1 MTRRLA
7 FLVAVA
13 LVVVATPA
21 GPSAQTRDPIVVLVS
36 FDGWRWDYID
46 RANVPHLKALAA
58 RGVRA
63 KAMIPSFPSLTFP
76 NHYTLVTGLYPSHHG
91 IVANNFVEP
100 GFPLRFGMSA
110 ETARDPRWWGGEP
123 IWVTAIRQ
131 GRRAMNM
138 FWPGSEV
145 EIRGVRPTAFVP
157 YDGNLPNADRVAQAL
172 AWLALPE
179 DRRPSFVSLY
189 FSDVDHVGHVAG
201 PESREILEAA
211 AALDATLGQ
220 LVEGIGRLGLADRT
234 TVLVVSDHGMSQLSY
249 DRMIY
254 LDDALDLSAVEITEE
269 HGSLGIRPR
278 TMSVDALYQHL
289 RGRYPPLTVYKRQ
302 DLPPSL
308 HYAGNPRIPPIVGTL
323 QDGWFLTTYEREA
336 RATELHFGAH
346 GFPPT
351 YTSMGALFVAA
362 GPRVRENLLVEPFE
376 NIHVYEFMCRLLN
389 LKPAQND
396 GKPGVTR
403 GFFR

>member
-1 MTRRLA
+1 MTRRFAL
-7 FLVAVA
+7 LVAVA
-13 LVVVATPA
+13 LVVVAAST
-21 GPSAQTRDPIVVLVS
+21 GPRAQTPRAIVVLVS
-36 FDGWRWDYID
+36 FDGWRADYID
-46 RANVPHLKALAA
+46 RANVPNLKALAA

-76 NHYTLVTGLYPSHHG
+76 NHYTIVTGLYPSHHG

-110 ETARDPRWWGGEP
+110 ETAKDPHWWGGEP

-131 GRRAMNM
+131 GRRAMDM

-145 EIRGVRPTAFVP
+145 EIRGVRPTEFRP
-157 YDGNLPNADRVAQAL
+157 YDGNVPNANRVAQTL

-189 FSDVDHVGHVAG
+189 FSDVDHAGHLAG
-201 PESREILEAA
+201 PESHEVLDAA
-211 AALDATLGQ
+211 AALDASLGQ
-220 LVEGIGRLGLADRT
+220 LVDGIARIGLGDRT
-234 TVLVVSDHGMSQLSY
+234 TVVVVSDHGMSQLSY
-249 DRMIY
+249 SRMIY
-254 LDDALDLSAVEITEE
+254 LDDALDLSTVDITEE
-269 HGSLGIRPR
+269 HGSLGIWPR
-278 TMSVDALYQHL
+278 TMSVDALYRHL
-289 RGRYPPLTVYKRQ
+289 HGRYPPLTVYKREE
-302 DLPPSL
+302 LPASL

-323 QDGWFLTTYEREA
+323 QDGWFLTSYEREA

-362 GPRVRENLLVEPFE
+362 GPGVRQGLLVEPFE

-389 LKPAQND
+389 LTPAKND
-396 GKPGVTR
+396 GDPSVTR
-403 GFFR
+403 GFLR

>member
-7 FLVAVA
+7 LLVAVA
-13 LVVVATPA
+13 LVVVAAPT
-21 GPSAQTRDPIVVLVS
+21 GPRAQTSDPIVVLVS
-36 FDGWRWDYID
+36 FDGWRSDYID
-46 RANVPHLKALAA
+46 RANVPNLKALAA

-100 GFPLRFGMSA
+100 GFPRFSMSA
-110 ETARDPRWWGGEP
+110 ETAKDPRWWGGEP

-131 GRRAMNM
+131 GRRAMDM

-145 EIRGVRPTAFVP
+145 EIRGVRPTEFRP
-157 YDGNLPNADRVAQAL
+157 YDGNVPNADRVAQAL
-172 AWLALPE
+172 AWLGLPE

-189 FSDVDHVGHVAG
+189 FSDVDHFGHVAG
-201 PESREILEAA
+201 PESRDVLEAA
-211 AALDATLGQ
+211 ATLDASLGQ

-234 TVLVVSDHGMSQLSY
+234 TVVVVSDHGMSQLSY

-254 LDDALDLSAVEITEE
+254 LDDALDLSTVEITEQ
-269 HGSLGIRPR
+269 HGSLGIWPR
-278 TMSVDALYQHL
+278 TMSVDALYRHL
-289 RGRYPPLTVYKRQ
+289 QGRYPPLTVYKRES
-302 DLPPSL
+302 LPASL
-308 HYAGNPRIPPIVGTL
+308 HYSGNLRIPPIVGTL

-336 RATELHFGAH
+336 QAPELHFGAH

-351 YTSMGALFVAA
+351 YASMGALFVAA
-362 GPRVRENLLVEPFE
+362 GPRVREGLLVESFE
-376 NIHVYEFMCRLLN
+376 NIHAYEFMCRLLN
-389 LKPAQND
+389 LTPARND
-396 GKPGVTR
+396 GDPRVTR
-403 GFFR
+403 GFLR